1 MITIEHIR
9 DEFMRQ
15 CPVYAENFAA
25 DNDSAIPMAAE
36 ASGDV
41 KKIRARFE
49 EECDLVV
56 LIFSDSLERAV
67 KKLYDA
73 LKTNS
78 QNALVNA
85 MSKVKTTTVLGTDRK
100 ILYGN
105 WRLVESGPTIVKFI
119 CEINVEAF

>member
-9 DEFMRQ
+9 DEFRRQ

-36 ASGDV
+36 ASGSV
-41 KKIRARFE
+41 EKIHARFE
-49 EECDLVV
+49 EECDLVE

-78 QNALVNA
+78 QNALVKA
-85 MSKVKTTTVLGTDRK
+85 MSKAKTTTVLGTDRK

-105 WRLVESGPTIVKFI
+105 WTLVESGPTTVKFI